1 MKGLDVNNMNKSKE
15 IVKFIFKSLLILPIA
30 ALIGPFLELDFDIIA
45 NDLFTTEYW
54 LFCGVMYIVGMPTII
69 YFKYINPRKFV
80 AIDCHIPLG
89 RIIVLSLI
97 IPIAIFII
105 LPLTIICETLIIKI
119 ILFIVFLLSIPT
131 TVYLILHGIYVY
143 REKDILVY
151 NHRFKY
157 YKNAII
163 NEIEIE
169 NQGKYSNIIIVINNE
184 ENKFKVVSK
193 KVSKFLEEIQ
203 FIKIPKKI

>member
-105 LPLTIICETLIIKI
+105 LPLTIICETLIIKM
-119 ILFIVFLLSIPT
+119 
-131 TVYLILHGIYVY
+131 
-143 REKDILVY
+143 
-151 NHRFKY
+151 
-157 YKNAII
+157 
-163 NEIEIE
+163 
-169 NQGKYSNIIIVINNE
+169 
-184 ENKFKVVSK
+184 
-193 KVSKFLEEIQ
+193 
-203 FIKIPKKI
+203 